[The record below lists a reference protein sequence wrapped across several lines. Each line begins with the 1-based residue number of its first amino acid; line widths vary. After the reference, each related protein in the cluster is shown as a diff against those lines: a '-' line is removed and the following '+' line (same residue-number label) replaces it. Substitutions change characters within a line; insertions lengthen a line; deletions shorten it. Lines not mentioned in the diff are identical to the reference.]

1 MIEQII
7 DSNLKTKTLEEM
19 HTTTLSMI
27 RRLKVTGGEPKELIG
42 WKNKLSTAISIRKA
56 MNAN

>member
-19 HTTTLSMI
+19 YATNQALI
-27 RRLKVTGGEPKELIG
+27 RNMEALGGEPKELIG
-42 WKNKLSTAISIRKA
+42 WRNKLSTAISIRKT

>member
-19 HTTTLSMI
+19 YATNQALI
-27 RRLKVTGGEPKELIG
+27 RNMEAIGEDPKELIV
-42 WKNKLSTAISIRKA
+42 WKRKLKAAISIRKA